1 MVEFRSMYPSNL
13 WEWFLLVLVI
23 GVGTIL
29 SLGVQ
34 HFFMYV
40 LLKPEKVAA
49 DAADR
54 VGATAKALDYK
65 KLGHL
70 GTGLQRWVGAI
81 EIILYST
88 SIVFGFPQFI
98 AVWLGT
104 KYVAAYRT
112 WAREPVGR
120 TFYNRSLFGS
130 GLNILLGAATGG
142 AALLAIRHARY
153 LAAVKGDGMRDTITV
168 AVTRGFPTVA
178 LYAFFF
184 SASFALCNSIL
195 GDFEWFKSDKP
206 WWVRSLLRVALF
218 VVLFVII
225 MIVPFVRNLLS
236 EFIGWL
242 LQRG

>member
-1 MVEFRSMYPSNL
+1 MVEFDSVYPSNL
-13 WEWFLLVLVI
+13 WESFLFVLVI
-23 GVGTIL
+23 GLGAIL

-40 LLKPEKVAA
+40 LLKPEKVAT
-49 DAADR
+49 DAANR
-54 VGATAKALDYK
+54 VGAPAEAWDYK
-65 KLGHL
+65 RLGHL

-104 KYVAAYRT
+104 KYVAFYRT

-142 AALLAIRHARY
+142 AALLAIRHARHF
-153 LAAVKGDGMRDTITV
+153 AAVHGDGMRDTVTASV
-168 AVTRGFPTVA
+168 ARGFPAVA

-184 SASFALCNSIL
+184 SVSFVLCNSIL
-195 GDFEWFKSDKP
+195 GDFEWFRSDKR

-218 VVLFVII
+218 VALFVVI